1 VPESRPSKYT
11 QRLEAQVTPGQFDAV
26 RRHADLLGM
35 SQSGVM
41 RALIEQLKTN
51 PNSLEVA
58 RDGE

>member
-1 VPESRPSKYT
+1 MPGSIPNKYPE
-11 QRLEAQVTPGQFDAV
+11 RLEIQLTKGQSDFI
-26 RRHADLLGM
+26 RRQADLFGM
-35 SQSGVM
+35 SLSGVM